1 MSQFQF
7 LLPRAL
13 HFKHSTLYQC
23 VSLLRPSVVSRSGK
37 RIVKNLGRVDS
48 VERQHSREA
57 GSSQHSTSN
66 VRLFRLNSFVKDP
79 GTQEEDGEPERQ
91 QWDRC
96 KLFYFI

>member
-1 MSQFQF
+1 MSQFNF
-7 LLPRAL
+7 LLLRAL
-13 HFKHSTLYQC
+13 QSNKFQTQC
-23 VSLLRPSVVSRSGK
+23 VIGLRPSVVSRSGK

-57 GSSQHSTSN
+57 GSQHSTSN

-96 KLFYFI
+96 KLFYST